1 MVADAMTTTRSLSTI
16 PVDQRYYED
25 YVAGAVVDCGTIEV
39 NEAEVL
45 QFGQRF
51 DPQPFHA
58 DAAAAADG
66 PFRSVIASGWH
77 TGSLMMRL
85 FVQHYISSVA
95 SLGSPGA
102 AELSWPRPVRPGDVL
117 RVRVSVLEARR
128 SRSKPDRGLV
138 WSWIEVFNQ
147 RDEIVMTM
155 KVLNVLACR
164 NPEAP
169 LA

>member
-1 MVADAMTTTRSLSTI
+1 MTTRSLSTI

-25 YVAGAVVDCGTIEV
+25 YVVGAAVDCGTIEV

-51 DPQPFHA
+51 DPQPFHSDA
-58 DAAAAADG
+58 SAAATS
-66 PFRSVIASGWH
+66 PFGSVIASGWH